1 MNKKVFEIEHELI
14 NKIPKI
20 EILYIAG
27 LFHDL
32 GKGKGGDHSK
42 IGAKTSFNFAKG
54 LECLTLMLI

>member
-1 MNKKVFEIEHELI
+1 MKLLKHKEFVLEHELI

-32 GKGKGGDHSK
+32 GKGKGGNHSE
-42 IGAKTSFNFAKG
+42 IGAKTK
-54 LECLTLMLI
+54 L